1 MVANLMTNTP
11 ARDPFTNAVISVA
24 GRITAQAAGGPT
36 TLSVKIGTLPAG
48 ALILGINTNVETAI
62 AGSTP
67 TFNVG
72 TTAAG
77 TDIAAGIALTAGTV
91 TTPAAAALTN
101 PITADT
107 DVWAN
112 ITGTPT
118 AGDAFVSVQ
127 FIKPVS

>member
-11 ARDPFTNAVISVA
+11 ARDAFNNCVQSIA
-24 GRITAQAAGGPT
+24 GRITAVSGGPAT
-36 TLSVKIGTLPAG
+36 QSVQIGTLPAG
-48 ALILGINTNVETAI
+48 ALILGINTNVETALV
-62 AGSTP
+62 GTTP

-101 PITADT
+101 PVTADT
-107 DVWAN
+107 DVYVN

-118 AGDAFVSVQ
+118 AGDAYVTVQ

>member
-11 ARDPFTNAVISVA
+11 ARDPFNNAVISIA
-24 GRITAQAAGGPT
+24 GRITAVSGGGAT
-36 TLSVKIGTLPAG
+36 QSVKIGTIPAG
-48 ALILGINTNVETAI
+48 ALILGVNTNVETAI
-62 AGSTP
+62 TP
-67 TFNVG
+67 GTATLNVG

-91 TTPAAAALTN
+91 VTPAAAALAN
-101 PITADT
+101 PLTADT
-107 DVWAN
+107 QVWAN

-118 AGDAFVSVQ
+118 AGDAFVTVQ

>member
-11 ARDPFTNAVISVA
+11 ARDAFNNCVQSVN
-24 GRITAQAAGGPT
+24 GRITAGAGGPA
-36 TLSVKIGTLPAG
+36 TLSVQIGTLPAG
-48 ALILGINTNVETAI
+48 ALILGINTNVETALV
-62 AGSTP
+62 GTTP

-91 TTPAAAALTN
+91 VTPAAAALAN
-101 PITADT
+101 PLTADT
-107 DVWAN
+107 QVWAN

-118 AGDAFVSVQ
+118 AGDAYVSVQ
-127 FIKPVS
+127 FIKPVG